1 MHAPKGLRVMLG
13 ALLLIT
19 SLWIHQQWKAAP
31 RAELLQQL
39 GNIKVGEPAPD
50 FEARDLAGNEVLLS
64 SFKGHKVVLLDFWA
78 SWCGPCRMAMPEL
91 QELHDKLKDRGL
103 QILSVNQRE
112 SSGQVKYFVNNGNY
126 TFRAV
131 PDEAGAIGEKYSV
144 SAIPT
149 MVVVDKR
156 GLVQWIRVG
165 FDGQS

>member
-1 MHAPKGLRVMLG
+1 
-13 ALLLIT
+13 
-19 SLWIHQQWKAAP
+19 
-31 RAELLQQL
+31 
-39 GNIKVGEPAPD
+39 
-50 FEARDLAGNEVLLS
+50 
-64 SFKGHKVVLLDFWA
+64 VVVLDFWA

-165 FDGQS
+165 FDGQSKRLPRLIERLTDQ